1 MNRMTWLFGKGR
13 LIGLVLVLLLAGC
26 SSKPITP
33 PPTNT
38 GVLDEYQVGVGDTL
52 RINVWRNEELSSDV
66 PVRPDGKISLPLVG
80 DITAAG
86 LTTRELSVNLTEAL
100 TEFVRNPQVT
110 VIVTNPSSSD
120 FQRRVRITGAVQSP
134 QSVAYRE
141 GMTVLD
147 LVLMAG
153 GPNEFASANKAKLY
167 RKVEGELNVY
177 PIHLDDLIEKGKVET
192 NYPLQPSDIVTVPER
207 AF

>member
-13 LIGLVLVLLLAGC
+13 FIGLALLVLLAGC

-33 PPTNT
+33 PPTDM
-38 GVLDEYQVGVGDTL
+38 GVLDEYQIGVGDTL

-86 LTTRELSVNLTEAL
+86 HTTRELSVNLTEAL